1 MTMSVGT
8 EVYNAHDRILAQM
21 EIYMSEV
28 EKQAAKEGV
37 GVRGIII
44 TGQKNTNLHEIIKDW
59 EKPVSW
65 LVYKTGFNVETQE

>member
-1 MTMSVGT
+1 
-8 EVYNAHDRILAQM
+8 
-21 EIYMSEV
+21 MSEV
-28 EKQAAKEGV
+28 QKQAAKEGV